1 MVYPADELDEPQSDP
16 EPDLSGLLQVSFQ
29 LMDRS
34 AYKELAR
41 RRKHGLHS
49 GKHDVPCAVM
59 PATRDSRS
67 TGDARP
73 STPGFLP
80 RISGERRHSRGLAM
94 SFAATSASC
103 ARKDWKLRRGDS
115 GRTTPNPG
123 RSWDRPRSSAIR

>member
-1 MVYPADELDEPQSDP
+1 MFPNDDEPVRFGPYAHAHACLTAS
-16 EPDLSGLLQVSFQ
+16 L
-29 LMDRS
+29 RW
-34 AYKELAR
+34 
-41 RRKHGLHS
+41 RKHGLHL
-49 GKHDVPCAVM
+49 GKRDVLCAMM

-67 TGDARP
+67 AGDARP

-123 RSWDRPRSSAIR
+123 RTSDRPPSSAIR